1 LNPGFLKTELQR
13 HLSGIQGAIIGMLL
27 KDPINGAYCELF
39 AGMSPEVTIEKT
51 GSWSRY
57 KSIVPLHL
65 LTWYSLVIPFGRFG
79 ALKKDIELSGK
90 RKSEG
95 GNGRAE
101 EFWEWSEKQVQQY
114 L

>member
-1 LNPGFLKTELQR
+1 MAR
-13 HLSGIQGAIIGMLL
+13 IAS
-27 KDPINGAYCELF
+27 C
-39 AGMSPEVTIEKT
+39 SPECRRKLRSRRRAHGVGIRVSFLYTI
-51 GSWSRY
+51 
-57 KSIVPLHL
+57 

>member
-1 LNPGFLKTELQR
+1 MARTASCSPDCRRKLRSRRLARGVGIRVSFL
-13 HLSGIQGAIIGMLL
+13 
-27 KDPINGAYCELF
+27 Y
-39 AGMSPEVTIEKT
+39 TI
-51 GSWSRY
+51 
-57 KSIVPLHL
+57 
-65 LTWYSLVIPFGRFG
+65 LTWYFQVIPFGRFG
-79 ALKKDIELSGK
+79 ALKKDLDLSGK